1 LRQFSS
7 RRYADYLRRR
17 SQDRTYSKRET
28 DERGTRIDRAKRGR
42 GFGALLREFWKLTL
56 GHRATIFTALV
67 LLTIVTLTSL
77 SIPASTKIALD
88 FVLTNSPG
96 PSGIPEPLRDW
107 LPVDQPSRLLW
118 VIGLSVVALAIIG
131 VSLGTIARWQM
142 TRVTKRIQVR
152 LRDVCFTHALALP
165 LPRIYQYKSGGMAS
179 LLREDGGLAGELL
192 FGMIYNPWR
201 AIVQLVGTLTILTWV
216 DWRMLV
222 GGLMLFP
229 IIWVTHKTW
238 ISRIRPLYRDAKY
251 VRQDIDSATTEAFGG
266 MRVVRGFSRER
277 AEVSRFM
284 NAQHYM
290 ARIEFLTWWWSRL
303 VEVAWTVMIPTA
315 SAGVLV
321 YGGTQ
326 VLKGSLTIGDL
337 MMFSTYLLMLLGP
350 LETLTSTASQL
361 QNNLAALDR
370 ILDLLSEPKEFADR
384 QSKVEVDRATAIGDI
399 VLREVWFTY
408 PKPRPKPGATPTT
421 EPDQTPAADPE
432 PVIRGVSLHARPGQ
446 TVALVGPSGG
456 GKTTLCNLVARFYDP
471 TSGGVFLD
479 GVNLKDIEA
488 RSYRQLLGIVEQD
501 VFLFDGTVAEN
512 IAYSR
517 PRASI
522 EDIRHAAQA
531 ANALAFINGLE
542 RGFDTV
548 IGERGVRLSGGQK
561 QRIAIARAILADPLI
576 LILDE
581 ATSNLDTESELLIQ
595 QSLERLMRGR
605 TSFVIAHRLSTIRR
619 ADQILVL
626 EKGQLTESGTHD
638 SLMQAGGRY
647 AELVRHQTAGAP
659 A

>member
-1 LRQFSS
+1 
-7 RRYADYLRRR
+7 
-17 SQDRTYSKRET
+17 
-28 DERGTRIDRAKRGR
+28 
-42 GFGALLREFWKLTL
+42 
-56 GHRATIFTALV
+56 
-67 LLTIVTLTSL
+67 
-77 SIPASTKIALD
+77 
-88 FVLTNSPG
+88 
-96 PSGIPEPLRDW
+96 
-107 LPVDQPSRLLW
+107 
-118 VIGLSVVALAIIG
+118 
-131 VSLGTIARWQM
+131 
-142 TRVTKRIQVR
+142 
-152 LRDVCFTHALALP
+152 
-165 LPRIYQYKSGGMAS
+165 
-179 LLREDGGLAGELL
+179 
-192 FGMIYNPWR
+192 
-201 AIVQLVGTLTILTWV
+201 
-216 DWRMLV
+216 
-222 GGLMLFP
+222 
-229 IIWVTHKTW
+229 
-238 ISRIRPLYRDAKY
+238 
-251 VRQDIDSATTEAFGG
+251 
-266 MRVVRGFSRER
+266 
-277 AEVSRFM
+277 
-284 NAQHYM
+284 
-290 ARIEFLTWWWSRL
+290 
-303 VEVAWTVMIPTA
+303 MIPTA